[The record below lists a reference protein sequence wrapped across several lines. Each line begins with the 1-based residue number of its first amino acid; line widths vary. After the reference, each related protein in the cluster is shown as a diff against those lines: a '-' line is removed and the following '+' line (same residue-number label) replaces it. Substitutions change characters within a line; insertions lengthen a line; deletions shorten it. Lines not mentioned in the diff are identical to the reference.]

1 MRHVRVPLL
10 CLLCLCLVALVAGCG
25 STVSSSGGS
34 TDNGTFTLG
43 ANPSLT
49 IAQGQSI
56 TLTVTPASANHFA
69 GSIKVSVSGLPTG
82 VTVSPA
88 NATVAMGSS
97 TTLTLTA
104 AADAAVGSSAVKVN
118 GASGTLSTS
127 TSIALTVTAATTSS
141 GDFTLTAS
149 PATLTMT
156 PGASGQ
162 VTLTSMATGS
172 FAGTIAIAVNN
183 LPSGVTASPATIS
196 LSANNPVVVTLMAAG
211 DAPVTASPV
220 QVSFV
225 GTSGALSHTATVHV
239 TVSAVVPTGPDFAI
253 TATPNRVA
261 VAQGQQSDEV
271 DVSMTA
277 LNGFSG
283 DVTFAVSGL
292 PTGVAV
298 IPPSSQEL
306 QDGWV
311 DPIVFNATADA
322 PIGKA
327 TVTITGTSGALTHIA
342 TVTLSV
348 TAPPP
353 PDFVALELSPAS
365 ETITVGSIGTITL
378 TATATD
384 GYAGTVNVSAENL
397 PVGVSMLPA
406 TAALELGVPR
416 TFTLVASAN
425 AKPGTATVSFL
436 GQVNSVNGSADQSL
450 TIASATSNGLD
461 VPTWHYDTARSGL
474 NSSETAL
481 TPTNVNSTTFGEYRI
496 MPTDGAIDAQP
507 LYISGVTVGAQTHNV
522 VFLAT
527 ENDTVY
533 AWDAVSGTHLW
544 QASALGANE
553 TAADNQ
559 GCSELPA
566 QVGITA
572 TPVIDRNFGP
582 DGAIFFVAKTK
593 DSEGKYHQRLHA
605 LDMTTGAELSGSP
618 VEITATSGTNSFDP
632 GISVERAALLVNNG
646 IVYLSW
652 GAPCH
657 QTTFDYSGWV
667 MAYNE
672 GTLEQLSV
680 LDLTPNGSG
689 GGVWMSGAGPA
700 ADANGN
706 VFLTTSNGTFD
717 ATLDTSGNPKNGD
730 YGNGYLNIQSP
741 NGVMTVYD
749 YFEPLNGVPGAA
761 NYADQGSGGIMLTPG
776 FESSTEFVPP
786 QGIGAGKDGNI
797 YQLGS
802 AGNLLGEYNGTTD
815 SNYKTVTAALPNG
828 ATSTPAYFNNAFY
841 YGGSGDVLREFTLSF
856 TGADLTTQSASTLG
870 TAGATPVITA
880 NGTNTGILWA
890 LDTTASGGAVLHAYD
905 ATNLATE
912 LYNST
917 QAAGTRDAIGA
928 TDKHAVPLIANG
940 FVYIGT
946 DSGLALF
953 GLLP

>member
-162 VTLTSMATGS
+162 VTLSSTATGS

-225 GTSGALSHTATVHV
+225 GTSGALSHTATVQV

-253 TATPNRVA
+253 TATPHTVA

-271 DVSMTA
+271 DVGMTA

-365 ETITVGSIGTITL
+365 ETITVGSIGTVTL

-450 TIASATSNGLD
+450 TIASATSNELD

-481 TPTNVNSTTFGEYRI
+481 TPTSVNSTTFGKYGI

-507 LYISGVTVGAQTHNV
+507 LYISGVTVDTQVHNV
-522 VFLAT
+522 LFLAT
-527 ENDTVY
+527 ENDAVY

-566 QVGITA
+566 HVGITA
-572 TPVIDRNFGP
+572 TPVIDRNFGLG
-582 DGAIFFVAKTK
+582 GAIFFVAKTK

-605 LDMTTGAELSGSP
+605 LDMTTGAELSRSP

-632 GISVERAALLVNNG
+632 GISVERAALLISNG

-946 DSGLALF
+946 GSGLALF